1 MNTEH
6 SSRGVLSWQNCWIL
20 AVSYPMMLAFIFLG
34 KSWQNANQGPV
45 AIGIVFTGLFLV
57 MLVSSFSVVRH
68 AEKLAEYLGEPYGTL
83 ILTLSVV
90 AIEVAVIS
98 SVMVHGANN
107 PTLARDTIFA
117 VVMIVLNGVVG
128 VSLLVGGIRHFEQS
142 YNLRGANAYLG
153 VLIPLS
159 LLGLV
164 LPRVADSAA
173 GGHLS
178 YMLTIYLIISTT
190 LLYVVFLG
198 IQTTRH
204 RDLFRAGGDA
214 QPERSGIQPGNVICC
229 IWYGVLLVLT
239 IIPIVALS
247 EPLAEIVD
255 RTLEESHFPA
265 ALGGVLVATLVLSA
279 EGITALKAARSD
291 LLTRSINI
299 SLGAA
304 LSTIGLTI
312 PCVLAISM
320 IFGKPIILGLN
331 WVDAFLLGLTLMVA
345 VVTFGSGR
353 TGVLQGAVHLLLF
366 ATYIVSIFDAAP

>member
-1 MNTEH
+1 MIAFAIFGH
-6 SSRGVLSWQNCWIL
+6 SWES
-20 AVSYPMMLAFIFLG
+20 AD
-34 KSWQNANQGPV
+34 KGPV
-45 AIGIVFTGLFLV
+45 AIAIVFAGLFLV

-68 AEKLAEYLGEPYGTL
+68 AEKLADYLGEPYGTL

-90 AIEVAVIS
+90 GIEVAVIS

-164 LPRVADSAA
+164 LPRVADSAE

-178 YMLTIYLIISTT
+178 AMLTVYLIVSTT

-204 RDLFRAGGDA
+204 RDLFRPGGELNA
-214 QPERSGIQPGNVICC
+214 SKEGFRPGSVICC

-239 IIPIVALS
+239 MIPIVMLS

-255 RTLEESHFPA
+255 RTLEESHYPA
-265 ALGGVLVATLVLSA
+265 SLGGVLVATLVLTA

-312 PCVLAISM
+312 PCVLTIS
-320 IFGKPIILGLN
+320 ILFGKPIILGLN
-331 WVDAFLLGLTLMVA
+331 WVDSFLLGMTLMVA
-345 VVTFGSGR
+345 MVTFGSGR

>member
-1 MNTEH
+1 
-6 SSRGVLSWQNCWIL
+6 
-20 AVSYPMMLAFIFLG
+20 MMIAFIFLG
-34 KSWQNANQGPV
+34 NSWKPAHQNPFPLTL
-45 AIGIVFTGLFLV
+45 VFTGLFLV
-57 MLVSSFSVVRH
+57 MLASSFIVVRH

-90 AIEVAVIS
+90 GIEVAVIT
-98 SVMVHGANN
+98 SVMVHGENN

-128 VSLLVGGIRHFEQS
+128 LSLLVGGIRHFEQS

-164 LPRVADSAA
+164 LPRVADSAI
-173 GGHLS
+173 GGYLS
-178 YMLTIYLIISTT
+178 TTLTIYLMLSTT
-190 LLYVVFLG
+190 LLYLIFLA

-204 RDLFRAGGDA
+204 RDLFRPSDGSQSNDA
-214 QPERSGIQPGNVICC
+214 SAQSKGPMTCL
-229 IWYGVLLVLT
+229 WYGLLLLLT
-239 IIPIVALS
+239 MIPIVALS
-247 EPLAEIVD
+247 EPLAQIVD
-255 RTLEESHFPA
+255 RTLEQSHLPA
-265 ALGGVLVATLVLSA
+265 ALGGVLVATLVLFA

-291 LLTRSINI
+291 SLTRSINI

-304 LSTIGLTI
+304 LSTIGMTI
-312 PCVLAISM
+312 PCVLALATLLDT
-320 IFGKPIILGLN
+320 PIVLGLN
-331 WVDAFLLGLTLMVA
+331 WVDAFLLGLTLMVT

>member
-1 MNTEH
+1 MSKEGQ
-6 SSRGVLSWQNCWIL
+6 SRSVLSWQNCWIL
-20 AVSYPMMLAFIFLG
+20 AVSYPMMIAFFFFGKTWDIGSLG
-34 KSWQNANQGPV
+34 LY
-45 AIGIVFTGLFLV
+45 AITTVFTVVFLV
-57 MLVSSFSVVRH
+57 MLMSSFAVVRH
-68 AEKLAEYLGEPYGTL
+68 AERLAHYLGEPYGTL

-90 AIEVAVIS
+90 GIEVAVIS
-98 SVMVHGANN
+98 SVMVHGTNN

-128 VSLLVGGIRHFEQS
+128 LSLLVGGIRHFEQS

-164 LPRVADSAA
+164 LPRITDSSA
-173 GGHLS
+173 GGQVSL
-178 YMLTIYLIISTT
+178 MLTVYLIISTT

-204 RDLFRAGGDA
+204 RDLFRGRDYVQAEKKGLV
-214 QPERSGIQPGNVICC
+214 PGTVICC
-229 IWYGVLLVLT
+229 IWYGILLLVT
-239 IIPIVALS
+239 MIPIVTLS
-247 EPLAEIVD
+247 EPLAALVD
-255 RTLEESHFPA
+255 HALEESHFPA
-265 ALGGVLVATLVLSA
+265 ALGGVLVAILVLSA
-279 EGITALKAARSD
+279 EGISALKAARSD
-291 LLTRSINI
+291 LLTRSINL

-312 PCVLAISM
+312 PCVLLISV
-320 IFGKPIILGLN
+320 IFNKPIILGLN
-331 WVDAFLLGLTLMVA
+331 WVDSFLLGMTLLVA

-366 ATYIVSIFDAAP
+366 ATYIVSIFDSAP

>member
-1 MNTEH
+1 MSNEGQ
-6 SSRGVLSWQNCWIL
+6 SRSVLSWQNCWIL
-20 AVSYPMMLAFIFLG
+20 AVSYPMMIAFFFFG
-34 KSWQNANQGPV
+34 KTWDIGSLSLY
-45 AIGIVFTGLFLV
+45 AITTVFTVVFLV
-57 MLVSSFSVVRH
+57 MLMSSFAVVRH
-68 AEKLAEYLGEPYGTL
+68 AERLAHYLGEPYGTL

-90 AIEVAVIS
+90 GIEVAVIS
-98 SVMVHGANN
+98 SVMVHGTNN

-128 VSLLVGGIRHFEQS
+128 LSLLVGGIRHFEQS

-164 LPRVADSAA
+164 LPRITDSSA
-173 GGHLS
+173 GGQVSL
-178 YMLTIYLIISTT
+178 MLTVYLIISTT

-204 RDLFRAGGDA
+204 RDLFRGRDYVQAEKKGLV
-214 QPERSGIQPGNVICC
+214 PGTVICC
-229 IWYGVLLVLT
+229 IWYGILLLVT
-239 IIPIVALS
+239 MIPIVTLA
-247 EPLAEIVD
+247 EPLAALVD
-255 RTLEESHFPA
+255 HTLEEFHFPA
-265 ALGGVLVATLVLSA
+265 ALGGVLVAILVLSA
-279 EGITALKAARSD
+279 EGISALKAARSD
-291 LLTRSINI
+291 LLTRSINL

-312 PCVLAISM
+312 PCVLLISM
-320 IFGKPIILGLN
+320 IFNKPIILGLN
-331 WVDAFLLGLTLMVA
+331 WVDSFLLGMTLLVA

-366 ATYIVSIFDAAP
+366 ATYIVSIFDSAS